1 MSLNVETYPR
11 RSSSSSESE
20 FVCLLPPGFA
30 LTGFATRWGTK
41 PTWKFTFIYFLVF
54 CGQIPDSIRSSP
66 FWRHSVWGYFH
77 QDLPPLASSRLQ
89 HLALAWSRHVTNWN
103 RLDALIYV
111 FQNISDNALWI
122 FSFSAIVQLSITF
135 WWQLSF
141 SSNFTWLGPLLWA
154 LAVYSWATK
163 RNIIF
168 PSELWR
174 DSNLRQE
181 SKQARAGFT
190 RLDSHGGKGWRLC
203 MFVNR
208 DRVGQW
214 LFCQYLISL
223 HFYHSIS

>member
-1 MSLNVETYPR
+1 MCEPECRNLPKKVFLVLR
-11 RSSSSSESE
+11 VR
-20 FVCLLPPGFA
+20 VCLLTA
-30 LTGFATRWGTK
+30 ARLCSHWVCYSVRHQTNLE
-41 PTWKFTFIYFLVF
+41 IYFYILSNLFSV
-54 CGQIPDSIRSSP
+54 GNGHIPDSIRSSP

-103 RLDALIYV
+103 RLDAMIYV
-111 FQNISDNALWI
+111 FWNISDNALWT
-122 FSFSAIVQLSITF
+122 FLFSAIVQLSITF

-154 LAVYSWATK
+154 LAVYSWAAK

-168 PSELWR
+168 PSQLWR

-190 RLDSHGGKGWRLC
+190 RLDSHGG
-203 MFVNR
+203 
-208 DRVGQW
+208 
-214 LFCQYLISL
+214 
-223 HFYHSIS
+223 